1 MIFLTHTFF
10 FGRLYTWYVSDPFES
25 GSLLT
30 QIYRVIQ
37 VIVVTQVTEMT
48 QVTLVTWGTQV
59 TFVTQMTRV

>member
-48 QVTLVTWGTQV
+48 QVTLVPW
-59 TFVTQMTRV
+59 